1 MHTQPGNRINMT
13 VRAVFFPDT
22 HMSLFFLTRKMTR
35 VTLGIKAGGLSR
47 RGACRPEASGVAR
60 PPSFETHPA
69 TRIRRT
75 GLRTSVQL
83 MELSLLDNAHL
94 RRIQE
99 QLRPIGFSFFPHA
112 VHDGKDLSLG
122 VKPGMDMVG
131 SLPQG
136 A

>member
-1 MHTQPGNRINMT
+1 MT

-22 HMSLFFLTRKMTR
+22 HMSLFFLTGKMTR

-47 RGACRPEASGVAR
+47 GRACRSGVTEVASR
-60 PPSFETHPA
+60 PSFETHPA

-83 MELSLLDNAHL
+83 MVLSPLDNAHL
-94 RRIQE
+94 KRIQE
-99 QLRPIGFSFFPHA
+99 QFRPIGISSFPHA
-112 VHDGKDLSLG
+112 VHDGEDLSLG

-131 SLPQG
+131 GLPQG

>member
-1 MHTQPGNRINMT
+1 MT

-22 HMSLFFLTRKMTR
+22 HMSLFFLKRKMTR

-47 RGACRPEASGVAR
+47 RGACRPEVSEVAS
-60 PPSFETHPA
+60 PPLFETHPA

-75 GLRTSVQL
+75 GLRTSVQV
-83 MELSLLDNAHL
+83 MVLSPLDNAHL

-99 QLRPIGFSFFPHA
+99 QLRPIGISSFPHA

-122 VKPGMDMVG
+122 VEPGMDMVG

>member
-1 MHTQPGNRINMT
+1 MHTQSGYRINMT

-22 HMSLFFLTRKMTR
+22 YMSLFFLKRKMTR

-47 RGACRPEASGVAR
+47 RGACRPEASEVASR
-60 PPSFETHPA
+60 LLIETHPA

-83 MELSLLDNAHL
+83 MVLSPLDNAHL

-99 QLRPIGFSFFPHA
+99 KFWPIGISSFPHA

-122 VKPGMDMVG
+122 VEPGMDMVG